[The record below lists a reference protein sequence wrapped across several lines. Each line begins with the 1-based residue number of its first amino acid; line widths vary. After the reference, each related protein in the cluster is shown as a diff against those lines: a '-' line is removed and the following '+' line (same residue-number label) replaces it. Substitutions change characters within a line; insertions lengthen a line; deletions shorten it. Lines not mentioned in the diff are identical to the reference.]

1 MMMASRKAS
10 RSISG
15 TSTRARPSSFMEGG
29 AAQKRGRI
37 LVFSVHAK
45 LTKTLPNNHK
55 IRHSLPKVEGSMKV
69 AKQLAEWLQKALERM
84 RARLGSNQRPSV

>member
-1 MMMASRKAS
+1 VIDENGAPEPVR
-10 RSISG
+10 G
-15 TSTRARPSSFMEGG
+15 VQPTEGG

-45 LTKTLPNNHK
+45 LTKILPNNHK
-55 IRHSLPKVEGSMKV
+55 IRRSLPKVEGSMKV
-69 AKQLAEWLQKALERM
+69 AKQPAEWLQKALERM